1 MLEFREIDRH
11 NFRDILKL
19 STTESQKFFVA
30 TNAYSLSQA
39 YAQPEC
45 VPLALYDGDTPV
57 GFTMYGLDVEDTE
70 YWIYRL
76 MIDQRHQS
84 KGYGRQALAMV
95 LPGAGPC
102 TRVWASA
109 PTAAW
114 STGRLSISW
123 CGNRN
128 FIYNKRKRAGAVP
141 TLFFAQ
147 RKKTGTRRPSLC
159 SCSLLGHGRIGGH
172 RRIRSH
178 GGISGGILSSGGS
191 GIGAF
196 LGDSGSS
203 AGAGGAA
210 GGAGGAVAATR
221 AGSHAQGQS
230 EGQKA
235 REKFL
240 HSEFPLYCKIL

>member
-95 LPGAGPC
+95 LLPAPVGPVMRKMPSSESSLSVKSMTHSPARLFRLRKRSCSIFMNLPLSSPSPCPAALQGRLRDVPRDPAGP
-102 TRVWASA
+102 
-109 PTAAW
+109 
-114 STGRLSISW
+114 
-123 CGNRN
+123 
-128 FIYNKRKRAGAVP
+128 
-141 TLFFAQ
+141 
-147 RKKTGTRRPSLC
+147 
-159 SCSLLGHGRIGGH
+159 
-172 RRIRSH
+172 
-178 GGISGGILSSGGS
+178 
-191 GIGAF
+191 
-196 LGDSGSS
+196 SGS
-203 AGAGGAA
+203 
-210 GGAGGAVAATR
+210 TR
-221 AGSHAQGQS
+221 AGG
-230 EGQKA
+230 
-235 REKFL
+235 RV
-240 HSEFPLYCKIL
+240 PLP

>member
-45 VPLALYDGDTPV
+45 VPLALYEGDTPV

-95 LPGAGPC
+95 LLPAPAGPSMAME
-102 TRVWASA
+102 TNLLMSHPPVMKILLPRQ
-109 PTAAW
+109 
-114 STGRLSISW
+114 TGPPACPS
-123 CGNRN
+123 
-128 FIYNKRKRAGAVP
+128 P
-141 TLFFAQ
+141 
-147 RKKTGTRRPSLC
+147 RR
-159 SCSLLGHGRIGGH
+159 
-172 RRIRSH
+172 
-178 GGISGGILSSGGS
+178 
-191 GIGAF
+191 
-196 LGDSGSS
+196 S
-203 AGAGGAA
+203 AG
-210 GGAGGAVAATR
+210 
-221 AGSHAQGQS
+221 
-230 EGQKA
+230 
-235 REKFL
+235 
-240 HSEFPLYCKIL
+240 